1 MQKITR
7 QKNGE
12 VVFSVSGRVDSG
24 NIDELKR
31 LISEEAKAEQIVLDL
46 SELTLVDEDA
56 VRFLKVCEA
65 NGIELKNCPTYVRE
79 WITKDRGDS

>member
-7 QKNGE
+7 QKNRE